1 MSKTKPI
8 ITILVLLAIAFI
20 IITYI
25 KDKPKEPSISL
36 ESIDT
41 LETSS
46 STVETNTP
54 TAISADA
61 SIKEKSW
68 AVLQKYV
75 EFAKDKDIEGVRSLS
90 YQLTDSCKKYSTEE
104 EKKDCDARMGTVAF
118 FGGAFAKKDFV
129 HVWSDNKQIILAT
142 DFRIEENEEAISKT
156 RSMIYFVI
164 DSGVVKILK
173 FDPAKGTIMKK
184 TSEVT
189 KQERDAKLIE
199 FTIDSDED
207 GAEDHLEKCLS
218 VSQDATC
225 TKTDPTKKDSD
236 GDGFWDGI
244 EALFYK

>member
-8 ITILVLLAIAFI
+8 IALLILLVIAFVYL
-20 IITYI
+20 TYF
-25 KDKPKEPSISL
+25 KNKPTDPTISL

-41 LETSS
+41 VEISS
-46 STVETNTP
+46 STDSVNTTDNTNTL
-54 TAISADA
+54 

-75 EFAKDKDIEGVRSLS
+75 EFAKNKNIEGVKSLS
-90 YQLTDSCKKYSTEE
+90 YQLTDSCKNYSTEE
-104 EKKDCDARMGTVAF
+104 EKKDCDARMSTVAF

-129 HVWSDNKQIILAT
+129 HIWSDNRQIILAT

-164 DSGVVKILK
+164 DGGVIKVLK
-173 FDPAKGTIMKK
+173 FDPAKGSIMKK
-184 TSEVT
+184 TSEIT
-189 KQERDAKLIE
+189 KEERDRKLLE
-199 FTIDSDED
+199 FTTDADMDGIED
-207 GAEDHLEKCLS
+207 YLEKCLS
-218 VSQDATC
+218 ISQDSSC
-225 TKTDPTKKDSD
+225 TKTDPTKRDSD